1 MELDE
6 NTNPFTCE
14 DITNFHKLAQDNG
27 AVFTTKSLVV
37 SQFVTF
43 TLRNISHTNVL

>member
-14 DITNFHKLAQDNG
+14 DINSFHKLAQDNG
-27 AVFTTKSLVV
+27 AVFTTKSLMV
-37 SQFVTF
+37 SWIGKRYIYNQ
-43 TLRNISHTNVL
+43 